1 MCGISGAIALDG
13 EFDGAGVV
21 RNIVVS
27 QHRRGPDANGVEQ
40 FDEGVA
46 RLWLGHNRLSI
57 IDLSSHANQPLKSSD
72 GRFVIVYNGEIY
84 NYLELREELI
94 ALGHSFATQSDSE
107 VLIEAFRAWGVDAI
121 NRFYG
126 MFAFALLDRL
136 SKTLTLVRDRFGVKP
151 LYFRLEPKRFVFAS
165 TPTVIAQH
173 FGLTPSEDYVAR
185 GLRFKYFED
194 ETSAAPY
201 SGLLSLQPGH
211 YLTVPLGNQ
220 SLSGEPVR
228 YYNLAERA
236 LVAQDRLRNV
246 NADAADSE
254 LMSLLL
260 SATQLRLRSDVTVGI
275 SVSGGVD
282 SSIVAAIASGIAP
295 SIKGYSFSHPDAPE
309 SEGPLVA
316 ELARVVPMQPVYI
329 DDNLNSSDLFW
340 RTLEAQGAPFPHASI
355 MAQHAVF
362 AAARADGATVMLGG
376 QGGDE
381 AFMGYRKYF
390 LFHLQ
395 SILRHRRLHQL
406 PGMLAM
412 AGPLLPAIAMRAG
425 VFWRERGRYNNNP
438 QGLGPRIAIGSSQ
451 AGISPSLGRQATVT
465 DRQILDV
472 TRYSLPSLLRYEDRN
487 SMGNSIE
494 SRLPFMDH
502 RILEFGMGLPIHHK
516 LNNGFGKYVL
526 RRAARGR
533 VPASILENRD
543 KRGFDVNQPRWLQSG
558 LADTLRSALHEHRS
572 IVGQFLKAGQGID
585 NLFSDQAFAED
596 NRAFA
601 EAVSLIWLARSG
613 AA

>member
-1 MCGISGAIALDG
+1 MCGISGAVALDG
-13 EFDGAGVV
+13 ELDGQRLVE
-21 RNIVVS
+21 NIVAS
-27 QHRRGPDANGVEQ
+27 QRRRGPDASRVEQ
-40 FDEGVA
+40 FDEGGA
-46 RLWLGHNRLSI
+46 RVWLGHNRLSI
-57 IDLSSHANQPLKSSD
+57 IDLSSHANQPLRSQD
-72 GRFVIVYNGEIY
+72 GRFVLVYNGEIY
-84 NYLELREELI
+84 NYLELREELLG
-94 ALGHSFATQSDSE
+94 LGHSFSTQSDSE
-107 VLIEAFRAWGVDAI
+107 VLIEAFRAWGTEAI

-126 MFAFALLDRL
+126 MFAFAILDR
-136 SKTLTLVRDRFGVKP
+136 SSNMLTLVRDRFGVKP
-151 LYFRLEPKRFVFAS
+151 LYYRLEPRRMVFAS
-165 TPTVIAQH
+165 TPTVIARY
-173 FGLTPSEDYVAR
+173 FGLPPSEDYVAR

-201 SGLLSLQPGH
+201 SGLQSLQPGH
-211 YLTVPLGNQ
+211 HLTIALDGAF
-220 SLSGEPVR
+220 LSAKPIS
-228 YYNLAERA
+228 YYDLAERA
-236 LVAQDRLRNV
+236 LGAQERLRNV
-246 NADAADSE
+246 RLDEAEDD
-254 LMSLLL
+254 LMSLLS

-282 SSIVAAIASGIAP
+282 SSIVAALAGGMAP
-295 SIKGYSFSHPDAPE
+295 TIKGYSFSHPEVPE

-316 ELARVVPMQPVYI
+316 ELARSIAMRPVYI
-329 DDNLNSSDLFW
+329 DDKLNSSDLFW

-395 SILRHRRLHQL
+395 SIIRQRKLHQL
-406 PGMLAM
+406 PAMLRM
-412 AGPLLPAIAMRAG
+412 AGPLVPAIAMRAG

-438 QGLGPRIAIGSSQ
+438 QGLGPRIAIGSDK

-502 RILEFGMGLPIHHK
+502 RILEFGIGLPMRHK

-526 RRAARGR
+526 RHAARGK

-543 KRGFDVNQPRWLQSG
+543 KRGFDVNQPRWLQGG

-572 IVGQFLKAGQGID
+572 VVGQFLTAGQSID
-585 NLFSDQAFAED
+585 TLFSDHAFAED

>member
-1 MCGISGAIALDG
+1 MCGISGAVALDG
-13 EFDGAGVV
+13 EFDGGDLVK
-21 RNIVVS
+21 NIVAS
-27 QHRRGPDANGVEQ
+27 QHRRGPDANAVEQ
-40 FDEGVA
+40 FDEVGA

-57 IDLSSHANQPLKSSD
+57 IDLSTHANQPLRSPD
-72 GRFVIVYNGEIY
+72 GRFVMVYNGEIY

-94 ALGHSFATQSDSE
+94 ALGHSFTTNSDSE
-107 VLIEAFRAWGVDAI
+107 VLIESFRAWGMEAI

-126 MFAFALLDRL
+126 MFAFALLDR
-136 SKTLTLVRDRFGVKP
+136 SAKTLTLVRDRFGVKP
-151 LYFRLEPKRFVFAS
+151 LYFRLEPRRLVFAS
-165 TPTVIAQH
+165 TPTVIARH
-173 FGLTPSEDYVAR
+173 FGLAPSEDYVAR

-194 ETSAAPY
+194 ETAAAPY
-201 SGLLSLQPGH
+201 CGLQSLRPGH
-211 YLTVPLGNQ
+211 SLTVPLG
-220 SLSGEPVR
+220 SKALSAEPVR
-228 YYNLAERA
+228 YYDLAERA
-236 LVAQDRLRNV
+236 LRAEERLQNV
-246 NADAADSE
+246 TAAAAEDE
-254 LMSLLL
+254 LMSLLS

-282 SSIVAAIASGIAP
+282 SSIVAALASGMTP
-295 SIKGYSFSHPDAPE
+295 TIKGYSFSHPDALE

-316 ELARVVPMQPVYI
+316 ELARGIPMQPVYI
-329 DDNLNSSDLFW
+329 DDKLNSSDLFW

-395 SILRHRRLHQL
+395 TILRRRTLHQL
-406 PGMLAM
+406 PAMLSV

-438 QGLGPRIAIGSSQ
+438 QGLGPRIAIGSDQ
-451 AGISPSLGRQATVT
+451 AGISPSLGAGATVR

-502 RILEFGMGLPIHHK
+502 RILEFGIGLPIRHK
-516 LNNGFGKYVL
+516 LHNGFGKYVL
-526 RRAARGR
+526 RHAARGK

-543 KRGFDVNQPRWLQSG
+543 KRGFDVNQPRWLQGG

-572 IVGQFLKAGQGID
+572 VVSQFLMAGQSID
-585 NLFSDQAFAED
+585 TLFSDRAFDED

-601 EAVSLIWLARSG
+601 EAVSLIWLARSS